1 MRRALNDSL
10 GSCECCLCLYIVFFF
25 PFLYG
30 DISLSLSLSLWGLY
44 SLFIYIYRC
53 TYRVWRCYRYNIQL
67 LYLTLDGIKEP
78 TI

>member
-1 MRRALNDSL
+1 MTVLVRVNVVYV
-10 GSCECCLCLYIVFFF
+10 YILFFF
-25 PFLYG
+25 FFLSFMVT
-30 DISLSLSLSLWGLY
+30 SLSLSLSLWGLY

>member
-1 MRRALNDSL
+1 MTVLVRVNVVYV
-10 GSCECCLCLYIVFFF
+10 YILFFFFF